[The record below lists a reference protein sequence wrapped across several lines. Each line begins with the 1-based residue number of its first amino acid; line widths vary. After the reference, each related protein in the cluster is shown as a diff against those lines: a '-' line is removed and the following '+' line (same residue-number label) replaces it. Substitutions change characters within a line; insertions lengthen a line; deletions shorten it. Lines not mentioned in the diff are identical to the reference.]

1 MNLSFSCNVIFYTTK
16 YYFSTLLP
24 VILQLFMGR
33 MNEEQIVFEQL
44 TLSDFKKLSSTALNT
59 FNGSTIIM
67 TNNNDK
73 IVILYMRCFLS
84 VPYFQV
90 NSTGCSGEFRVV
102 FKHFQNLENHILN
115 ILKEKLYFSYLV
127 GPLFLKTV

>member
-1 MNLSFSCNVIFYTTK
+1 
-16 YYFSTLLP
+16 
-24 VILQLFMGR
+24 MGR

-73 IVILYMRCFLS
+73 IVILYMWCFLS

-127 GPLFLKTV
+127 GPFFLKTV